1 MGQWGCG
8 LLPGERE
15 AFQDAMG
22 VGGANDHG
30 GAEFPA
36 AFGTLGRQQM
46 ALTRMHAE
54 NLATS
59 GDLKTLGYRLLCLDT
74 FGATHKC
81 RILFRKEREI

>member
-1 MGQWGCG
+1 MGQWGWG

-22 VGGANDHG
+22 IRGANDRG
-30 GAEFPA
+30 GAEFSA
-36 AFGTLGRQQM
+36 TFGILASQQM
-46 ALTRMHAE
+46 ALARMHAE

-59 GDLKTLGYRLLCLDT
+59 GNLKTLGCRLLCLDT

-81 RILFRKEREI
+81 RNLYGKEREI